1 MRIVYTIL
9 YSKYQKD
16 GYSNSFVDTVYFTNM
31 DKAVNYLKSKG
42 YIFSQDDMYVRYPNE
57 TAEIIGLEEE
67 R

>member
-1 MRIVYTIL
+1 MKVVYTIL
-9 YSKYQKD
+9 YSEYQKD

-31 DKAVNYLKSKG
+31 DKAISYLKGKC
-42 YIFSQDDMYVRYPNE
+42 YIFSQDDTYISYPNK

>member
-1 MRIVYTIL
+1 MKVVYTIL
-9 YSKYQKD
+9 YSEYQKG